1 MPEAS
6 LRQLIADTARA
17 GGVVVFRGFPNN
29 SMKLF
34 TQAIARVVE
43 RQDEYDNID
52 IDPRLFRA
60 FEVRAVPTYV
70 VVSSDFDLCAGFS
83 CRTAVPPFDRI
94 IGNVTV
100 DYALSTFAEGGGPG
114 AAVAR
119 VGLANLRKTR
129 P

>member
-1 MPEAS
+1 M
-6 LRQLIADTARA
+6 
-17 GGVVVFRGFPNN
+17 
-29 SMKLF
+29 
-34 TQAIARVVE
+34 
-43 RQDEYDNID
+43 
-52 IDPRLFRA
+52 
-60 FEVRAVPTYV
+60 
-70 VVSSDFDLCAGFS
+70 
-83 CRTAVPPFDRI
+83 PPFDRI